1 VSDPQ
6 VASPGVVAWRTRQLV
21 GVVLAA
27 GLVLAGLTLV
37 ASQAD
42 PDAVDLAATRWLQQF
57 DSPVF
62 AAFMAAVS
70 WFGFAPQNLVMPVVL
85 AAPFAARR
93 LWIEAL
99 LVLGSQSASLVT
111 VVMKDIVHRSRPSPA
126 LVGVLTPLSDPSFP
140 SGHVVQYTALFG
152 VAFFFVYVLA
162 QPSARRTVA
171 LALLAIPIV
180 LVGPSR
186 LYLGQHWLSD
196 VLGGYAVAAMLL
208 VPYCWAYT
216 KWRLDATRRRFKRAE
231 SATDE
236 PTRHRRNID
245 GSSTAVRVA
254 TNHEQ

>member
-1 VSDPQ
+1 VSDPH
-6 VASPGVVAWRTRQLV
+6 VATPGVVAWRTRQLV
-21 GVVLAA
+21 GIVLAA
-27 GLVLAGLTLV
+27 GLVLTGLTLV
-37 ASQAD
+37 ASQAN

-57 DSPVF
+57 DNPVF

-85 AAPFAARR
+85 AGPFAVRR
-93 LWIEAL
+93 LWVEAL

-111 VVMKDIVHRSRPSPA
+111 IIMKDVVHRSRPSPA
-126 LVGVLTPLSDPSFP
+126 LVGVVTPLTDPSFP

-152 VAFFFVYVLA
+152 VAFFLVYVLA
-162 QPSARRTVA
+162 QPSARRTVG
-171 LALLAIPIV
+171 LVLLAIPIL

-236 PTRHRRNID
+236 PTRHRRSID